1 MRTRTGTH
9 TRTYHTHPTRAHATE
24 LGYTRPVHCRSGT
37 AAHGCACAAPRPPA
51 PHSEHIR
58 AVASAGAPR
67 APWAAGDLWIRF
79 ERGTRECRALSPSS
93 QERGAA
99 RHAHTFRVHH
109 HHARTRR
116 PRASAGAGSVDP
128 RPGGAQKGPILSARV
143 CAAGVCQG
151 MLREACCL
159 FLRRLARAAARV
171 PWWAVGGG
179 ARRQA
184 RTNRALRVPHPRLLR
199 AAHILSRE
207 VAQSYKMRGVS

>member
-1 MRTRTGTH
+1 MCVRCPPPPCPPQRTHSRY
-9 TRTYHTHPTRAHATE
+9 RLR
-24 LGYTRPVHCRSGT
+24 RSCRSGST
-37 AAHGCACAAPRPPA
+37 P
-51 PHSEHIR
+51 
-58 AVASAGAPR
+58 APR
-67 APWAAGDLWIRF
+67 APWDAGDLWIRF

-151 MLREACCL
+151 MLREVCCL

-179 ARRQA
+179 PAASAEQPGAESPTPSASSDRNVSCLSRVKSPSNAR
-184 RTNRALRVPHPRLLR
+184 
-199 AAHILSRE
+199 ILSRIL
-207 VAQSYKMRGVS
+207 